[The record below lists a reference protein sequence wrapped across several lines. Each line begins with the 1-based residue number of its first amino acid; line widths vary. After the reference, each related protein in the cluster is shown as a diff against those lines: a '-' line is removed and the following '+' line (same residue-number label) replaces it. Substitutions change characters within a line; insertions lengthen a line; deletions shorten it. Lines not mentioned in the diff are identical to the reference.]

1 MDTNFTVKPTNLDQT
16 IKNIVMSIDKGYEL
30 QNMDEDTI
38 TSDTK
43 LDYNDSL
50 ILKPFYQR
58 DYRSTVRKMRV
69 HLLSLFI
76 VGIPI
81 PPVFLCSTR

>member
-1 MDTNFTVKPTNLDQT
+1 MMDTNFTVKPTNLDQT

-50 ILKPFYQR
+50 IFK
-58 DYRSTVRKMRV
+58 TI
-69 HLLSLFI
+69 LSKRL
-76 VGIPI
+76 
-81 PPVFLCSTR
+81 

>member
-1 MDTNFTVKPTNLDQT
+1 MMDTNFTVKPTNLDQT

-50 ILKPFYQR
+50 I
-58 DYRSTVRKMRV
+58 
-69 HLLSLFI
+69 
-76 VGIPI
+76 
-81 PPVFLCSTR
+81 

>member
-1 MDTNFTVKPTNLDQT
+1 MMDTNFTVKPTNLDQT

-58 DYRSTVRKMRV
+58 DYRSSIAMKYLPAEQRQK
-69 HLLSLFI
+69 SF
-76 VGIPI
+76 PI
-81 PPVFLCSTR
+81 A